1 MSFEMEDRNNDTF
14 EYTYSAQRQEE
25 IENIKKKYLPR
36 EDTEDKMEQL
46 RHLDRS
52 TAKKGT
58 VISIIM
64 GVAGCLIL
72 GVGMCCTMVW
82 SGLFVPGV
90 AVGLAGIAAMAAA
103 LPLYNRVTRRE
114 RQKLAPLVRELT
126 RDPGSPQAGC

>member
-1 MSFEMEDRNNDTF
+1 MQETNETF
-14 EYTYSAQRQEE
+14 TYTYSAQQQEE
-25 IENIKKKYLPR
+25 LRRLRDRYLPPA
-36 EDTEDKMEQL
+36 ETSLDQL
-46 RHLDRS
+46 RRLERGV
-52 TAKKGT
+52 TRKGT
-58 VISIIM
+58 LVS
-64 GVAGCLIL
+64 VAAGTAGALLL
-72 GVGMCCTMVW
+72 GLGMCCTMVW

>member
-1 MSFEMEDRNNDTF
+1 MQETNETF
-14 EYTYSAQRQEE
+14 TYTYSAQQQEE
-25 IENIKKKYLPR
+25 LRRLRDRYLAPA
-36 EDTEDKMEQL
+36 ETPLDQL
-46 RHLDRS
+46 RRLERGV
-52 TAKKGT
+52 TRKGT
-58 VISIIM
+58 LVS
-64 GVAGCLIL
+64 VAAGTAGALLL
-72 GVGMCCTMVW
+72 GLGMCCTMVW

>member
-1 MSFEMEDRNNDTF
+1 MQETNETF
-14 EYTYSAQRQEE
+14 IYTYSAQQQEE
-25 IENIKKKYLPR
+25 LRRLRDRYLPPA
-36 EDTEDKMEQL
+36 ETPLDQL
-46 RHLDRS
+46 LRLERGV
-52 TAKKGT
+52 TRKGT
-58 VISIIM
+58 LVS
-64 GVAGCLIL
+64 VAAGTAGALLL
-72 GVGMCCTMVW
+72 GLGMCCTMVW

>member
-1 MSFEMEDRNNDTF
+1 MLTLCQQFRREGARPAVCTF
-14 EYTYSAQRQEE
+14 
-25 IENIKKKYLPR
+25 LP
-36 EDTEDKMEQL
+36 
-46 RHLDRS
+46 
-52 TAKKGT
+52 
-58 VISIIM
+58 
-64 GVAGCLIL
+64 AGALLL
-72 GVGMCCTMVW
+72 GLGMCCTMVW

>member
-1 MSFEMEDRNNDTF
+1 MQETNETF
-14 EYTYSAQRQEE
+14 TYTYSAQQQEE
-25 IENIKKKYLPR
+25 LRRLRDRYLPPA
-36 EDTEDKMEQL
+36 ETTLDQL
-46 RHLDRS
+46 RRLERGV
-52 TAKKGT
+52 TRKGT
-58 VISIIM
+58 LVS
-64 GVAGCLIL
+64 VAAGTAGALLL
-72 GVGMCCTMVW
+72 GLGMCCTMVW

>member
-1 MSFEMEDRNNDTF
+1 MQETNETF
-14 EYTYSAQRQEE
+14 TYTYSAQQQEE
-25 IENIKKKYLPR
+25 LRRLRDRYLPPA
-36 EDTEDKMEQL
+36 ETPLDQL
-46 RHLDRS
+46 LRLERGV
-52 TAKKGT
+52 TRKGT
-58 VISIIM
+58 LVS
-64 GVAGCLIL
+64 VAAGTAGALLL
-72 GVGMCCTMVW
+72 GLGMCCTMVW

>member
-1 MSFEMEDRNNDTF
+1 MQETNETF
-14 EYTYSAQRQEE
+14 TYTYSAQQQEE
-25 IENIKKKYLPR
+25 LRRLRDRYLPPA
-36 EDTEDKMEQL
+36 ETPLDQL
-46 RHLDRS
+46 RRLERS
-52 TAKKGT
+52 VTRKGT
-58 VISIIM
+58 LVS
-64 GVAGCLIL
+64 VAAGTAGALLL
-72 GVGMCCTMVW
+72 GLGMCCTMVW

>member
-1 MSFEMEDRNNDTF
+1 MTR
-14 EYTYSAQRQEE
+14 
-25 IENIKKKYLPR
+25 
-36 EDTEDKMEQL
+36 
-46 RHLDRS
+46 
-52 TAKKGT
+52 KGT
-58 VISIIM
+58 LVS
-64 GVAGCLIL
+64 VAAGTAGALLL
-72 GVGMCCTMVW
+72 GLGMCCTMVW